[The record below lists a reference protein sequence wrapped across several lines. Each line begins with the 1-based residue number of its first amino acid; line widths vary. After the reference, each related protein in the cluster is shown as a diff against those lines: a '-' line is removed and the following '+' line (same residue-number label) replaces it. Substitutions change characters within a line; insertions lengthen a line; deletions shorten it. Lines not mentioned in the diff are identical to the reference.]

1 MKILHNISYPHP
13 RRLTGTT
20 VENIDYLD
28 RDLSDLSD
36 LSVRRVVLI
45 PSITGDHSNQ
55 DLRST

>member
-36 LSVRRVVLI
+36 LSALGVNPFTAALFI
-45 PSITGDHSNQ
+45 P
-55 DLRST
+55 